1 MLRPI
6 IYTFTYPGALTGD
19 QDPYFTVPMDVQLVH
34 VSAQCITQDAT
45 IFLEDDGTAITDST
59 TVTAGTTP
67 VEITQSEMV
76 GDQYPH
82 IAKDSVIHI
91 DIDNGSNCV
100 DLVIVC
106 TFTEG

>member
-1 MLRPI
+1 MAEWMTASMPSSSGRVFHGEAQVL
-6 IYTFTYPGALTGD
+6 
-19 QDPYFTVPMDVQLVH
+19 
-34 VSAQCITQDAT
+34 SAMVKTPRSRASSRASTSRAT
-45 IFLEDDGTAITDST
+45 A
-59 TVTAGTTP
+59 VTAGTTP

>member
-45 IFLEDDGTAITDST
+45 IFLEDDGTAITDSKLRGPGDRLHLHGRIA
-59 TVTAGTTP
+59 VS
-67 VEITQSEMV
+67 QSVCQRSVSEKWKQGDNYV
-76 GDQYPH
+76 G
-82 IAKDSVIHI
+82 
-91 DIDNGSNCV
+91 
-100 DLVIVC
+100 
-106 TFTEG
+106 